1 MRVDDIDVGEAE
13 ALEREVQAFDDVF
26 AGEADVIERV
36 RGVGRVI
43 ETEVDLWELV
53 LLFTKLWC

>member
-1 MRVDDIDVGEAE
+1 MGVDDIDVGEAE

-36 RGVGRVI
+36 RGVG
-43 ETEVDLWELV
+43 
-53 LLFTKLWC
+53 